1 MSIFLPNTEQVIE
14 LHRRIVT
21 CTGGSAELRS
31 QALLESALAR
41 GQAGF
46 DGHEL
51 YPSVEEK
58 AAAIGCGL
66 IQNHAFVDGNKR
78 IGVMVMLLILRMNHL
93 PIQYEQTELIE
104 IGLSTAS
111 GTTDVIN
118 MVHWIREHK
127 A

>member
-1 MSIFLPNTEQVIE
+1 MSIFLPNAEQVME
-14 LHRRIVT
+14 LHRRIVKS
-21 CTGGSAELRS
+21 TGGSAELRS

-46 DGHEL
+46 DRHEL

-66 IQNHAFVDGNKR
+66 IQNHTFVDGNKR

-93 PIQYEQTELIE
+93 PIQYEQAELIE
-104 IGLSTAS
+104 IGLSVAS
-111 GTTDVIN
+111 GTADVVD

-127 A
+127 V